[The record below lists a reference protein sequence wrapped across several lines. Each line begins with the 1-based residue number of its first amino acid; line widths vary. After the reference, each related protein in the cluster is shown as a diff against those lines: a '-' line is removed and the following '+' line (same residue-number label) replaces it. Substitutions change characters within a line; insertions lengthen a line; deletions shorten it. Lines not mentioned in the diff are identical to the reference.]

1 MFFVIEGKAAGYR
14 RCEYAAM
21 YRKKALPRA
30 YRWGRAVQTDIYYF
44 WMETVWSSSPEGRYP
59 VKVRVSSEA
68 SMTR

>member
-30 YRWGRAVQTDIYYF
+30 YRWGKGRADGYDYF

-59 VKVRVSSEA
+59 VKVRAASEA

>member
-30 YRWGRAVQTDIYYF
+30 YCWGRAVQTDTIIF
-44 WMETVWSSSPEGRYP
+44 
-59 VKVRVSSEA
+59 
-68 SMTR
+68 

>member
-30 YRWGRAVQTDIYYF
+30 YCWGRAVQADTIIF
-44 WMETVWSSSPEGRYP
+44 
-59 VKVRVSSEA
+59 
-68 SMTR
+68 